1 MKAATMTNA
10 ITITLTIESLGQIPE
25 HHEDASPLGK
35 KAKAYFDDG
44 ICDEPLG
51 RQISHFGKNST
62 FRMIESE
69 LSSWLSD
76 LDVRPQIHAMT
87 LNE

>member
-25 HHEDASPLGK
+25 HHEDTSPLGK
-35 KAKAYFDDG
+35 KAKAYFNDG
-44 ICDEPLG
+44 ICDEPLD
-51 RQISHFGKNST
+51 RQISHFAKNST

-87 LNE
+87 LDD